1 MSDGKKGYTP
11 INIRELR
18 HEDQDK
24 INVIRAQAELL
35 AKNLHHAAQC
45 GVMINVQM
53 GNGELT
59 TFDVSINRK
68 VDLDPESTH

>member
-1 MSDGKKGYTP
+1 MNDKKVGYRAL
-11 INIRELR
+11 NIREL
-18 HEDQDK
+18 HGDDQNR
-24 INVIRAQAELL
+24 INVIRQQAELL

-68 VDLDPESTH
+68 VDMDPESTH